1 MARTGLLADR
11 RTTEPHGLDAVLC
24 AGVGVNLREVH
35 GLLNSLPT
43 YAACED
49 WIRANA
55 RSVDPGALARINA
68 TVLDVHDSPA
78 IWETFHAWL
87 MANKNEPHDPIVPAI
102 SARSTGP
109 LGLGHL
115 ARLWVKHLLD
125 AVDLLPVGYTA
136 GRYGISADAHGW
148 RNRVPAGTTFD
159 LTFFEEFGVD
169 PDACAAYVKSSWPSY
184 ADFERWFV
192 VNATKF
198 GEKRVAPFNATLG
211 ERSLGDDMRDW
222 ERLHAIA
229 LSTGVRPSGGATG
242 GRRR

>member
-11 RTTEPHGLDAVLC
+11 RTTEPHGLDAVLT
-24 AGVGVNLREVH
+24 AGVGINLRELH
-35 GLLNSLPT
+35 GYLNSLPT
-43 YAACED
+43 YAACEE

-55 RSVDPGALARINA
+55 RTLEANVIAKVNA
-68 TVLDVHDSPA
+68 AVLGVHDSLA
-78 IWETFHAWL
+78 IWDTFHGWL
-87 MANKNEPHDPIVPAI
+87 MANKSAPHDPIVPAI

-125 AVDLLPVGYTA
+125 AADLLPVGYTA
-136 GRYGISADAHGW
+136 GRYGITADAHGW

-159 LTFFEEFGVD
+159 LGFLEEFGVD
-169 PDACAAYVKSSWPSY
+169 PDACAAFIKSSWPSY
-184 ADFERWFV
+184 GQFERWFV

-198 GEKRVAPFNATLG
+198 GEKRVAPYNATLV
-211 ERSLGDDMRDW
+211 ERSLGDDVRDW
-222 ERLHAIA
+222 ERLHAVA
-229 LSTGVRPSGGATG
+229 LATGVRPTGGTTG